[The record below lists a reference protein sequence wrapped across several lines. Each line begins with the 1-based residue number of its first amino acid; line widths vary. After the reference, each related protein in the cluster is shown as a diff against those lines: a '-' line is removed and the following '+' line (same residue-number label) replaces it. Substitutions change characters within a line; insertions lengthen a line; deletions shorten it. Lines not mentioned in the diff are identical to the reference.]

1 MSQEG
6 LIRVDVVSAARC
18 FTRWALVHVFLL
30 VHVVCGRRE
39 GSLLVPRTRAFH
51 MCDKVVFRT
60 YEEGVAQSL
69 HGTGSR
75 YIPSNHLRTVGN
87 TSDVTEG
94 RSDTTEKIEA
104 HPPQARENNG
114 GSVTDPTPLR
124 LSLKFF

>member
-1 MSQEG
+1 MSQDG
-6 LIRVDVVSAARC
+6 LIRVDVVSVSRC
-18 FTRWALVHVFLL
+18 FTRWVLFHVFLL
-30 VHVVCGRRE
+30 FHMFHGRRE

-87 TSDVTEG
+87 TTDVTEG
-94 RSDTTEKIEA
+94 RSDTTEKSRRT
-104 HPPQARENNG
+104 PPRLG
-114 GSVTDPTPLR
+114 KTPVGL
-124 LSLKFF
+124 